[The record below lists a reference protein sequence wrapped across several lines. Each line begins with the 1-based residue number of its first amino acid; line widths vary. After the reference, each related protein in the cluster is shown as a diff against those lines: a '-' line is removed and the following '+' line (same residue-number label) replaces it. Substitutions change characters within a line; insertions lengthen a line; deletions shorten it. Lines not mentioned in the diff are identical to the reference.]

1 MKCCHW
7 QLFALSTL
15 SFSVS
20 IENFG
25 FTVSTPFFSLKNVFL
40 NCKMSKMHV
49 NHSRVVVDLEKIL
62 QCGSAGSKTA
72 KLDQTS
78 WRHREWILRWTQSVT
93 EDWVFSFC
101 SRKKLFGLVKMNFG
115 LVDVSYSLPFG
126 KAVKLTF
133 FAPWFSRHT
142 SFGQALSS
150 SNIFSGLSLW
160 RDIYHT

>member
-62 QCGSAGSKTA
+62 QCGSAESKTA

-78 WRHREWILRWTQSVT
+78 
-93 EDWVFSFC
+93 
-101 SRKKLFGLVKMNFG
+101 
-115 LVDVSYSLPFG
+115 
-126 KAVKLTF
+126 
-133 FAPWFSRHT
+133 
-142 SFGQALSS
+142 
-150 SNIFSGLSLW
+150 
-160 RDIYHT
+160 